1 LEFGWSSIFKQLSL
15 NHMNILYK
23 NYTKMAILACSF
35 FLLTVSFLYS
45 CKREGFVDDV
55 NSSPGVLKFDYPS
68 LVNAVNVGDVTKGED
83 RIIFPV
89 RVALENPANS
99 TFTVNLQPEPQLATS
114 QTVANAA
121 VINFPDFSMPQS
133 VEVRFGTRNVTFNVA
148 VTASAIERNYG
159 KNLVFALTLT
169 SPSKPQKL
177 DESKKS
183 VVFTLNTADI
193 AKIDELHFLSFTAAA
208 RNPNQVV
215 TQLTSPN
222 LAANNVSFDNTGFS
236 IKAQVDLGGKAS
248 RGFRTSIAYNAD
260 TLKTLMAKGL
270 LPAGTAILTKAALD
284 LTDVVLDDYKSSVVV
299 EMRVNIDSIF
309 AKYPSKVAVAFTLSN
324 PEKYQVNAAKSTLVY
339 LIDPLRIFSD
349 ITKVMKNTSQPFKTS
364 TIDPNQGRWGVL
376 AGWLFNSQGN
386 THQSYS
392 PTNELNG
399 LYGSFDNNNST
410 QIAFESG
417 FAAADAGKPG
427 GSPTTPNITNGKI
440 YQTVLLPAGTYK
452 FDTNVRGGITTDNT
466 KGAYSVAAIGT
477 NIPDI
482 AAPTTPANF
491 VGRAAINGSGNK
503 SFTFTLNT
511 ATTVSMGFV
520 ATLSGNQTVN
530 ISGVTLTRTLNP

>member
-1 LEFGWSSIFKQLSL
+1 
-15 NHMNILYK
+15 MNTFYK
-23 NYTKMAILACSF
+23 NHIKIVILFCSF
-35 FLLTVSFLYS
+35 FTLTVTFLYS
-45 CKREGFVDDV
+45 CKQEKFVDEV
-55 NSSPGVLKFDYPS
+55 SSSPGVLKFDYPS
-68 LVNAVNVGDVTKGED
+68 LVNAVNIVDVTKGDD
-83 RIIFPV
+83 RITFPV
-89 RVALENPANS
+89 RIALENPANS

-114 QTVANAA
+114 QTVANGA

-148 VTASAIERNYG
+148 VSASAIERNYG
-159 KNLVFALTLT
+159 KNLVFAITLAN
-169 SPSKPQKL
+169 PSKSQKL

-183 VVFTLNTADI
+183 VVLTLSTTDV
-193 AKIDELHFLSFTAAA
+193 AKIDELHFLSFTSAVS
-208 RNPNQVV
+208 NPNQVV

-222 LAANNVSFDNTGFS
+222 LTANNASFDNNAFS

-248 RGFRTSIAYNAD
+248 RGFKTSVAYNAD
-260 TLKTLMAKGL
+260 TLKKLLAKGL
-270 LPAGTAILTKAALD
+270 LPAGTAILTNAAMD
-284 LTDVVLDDYKSSVVV
+284 LNDVDLGDYKNSTVV

-309 AKYPSKVAVAFTLSN
+309 ARFPSKVAVAFTLSN

-349 ITKVMKNTSQPFKTS
+349 ITKVLKNTSQPFKTS

-376 AGWLFNSQGN
+376 SGWLFNAQGN
-386 THQSYS
+386 TRQSYS
-392 PTNELNG
+392 LTNELNG
-399 LYGSFDNNNST
+399 SYGSFDNNNST

-417 FAAADAGKPG
+417 YIAADYGKPG
-427 GSPTTPNITNGKI
+427 GAPTSPNITNGKI

-452 FDTNVRGGITTDNT
+452 FDANVRGGVTTDNT

-477 NIPDI
+477 TIPDI

-491 VGRAAINGSGNK
+491 VGRVAINGSGSK
-503 SFTFTLNT
+503 SFTFTLN
-511 ATTVSMGFV
+511 AAATVSMGFV
-520 ATLSGNQTVN
+520 ATVSGSQAVN

>member
-1 LEFGWSSIFKQLSL
+1 MKTLYRYNTQLVTG
-15 NHMNILYK
+15 I
-23 NYTKMAILACSF
+23 C
-35 FLLTVSFLYS
+35 FLFVLTLTFLYS
-45 CKREGFVDDV
+45 CKREGFVDEV
-55 NSSPGVLKFDYPS
+55 NSSPGVLRFDYPS
-68 LVNAVNVGDVTKGED
+68 LVNAVNVGDVTKGDD
-83 RIIFPV
+83 RIVFPV
-89 RVALENPANS
+89 RIALENPANS
-99 TFTVNLQPEPQLATS
+99 TFTVNLQPEPQLAIS

-133 VEVRFGTRNVTFNVA
+133 VEVRFGTKSVTFNVA
-148 VTASAIERNYG
+148 VSASAIERNYG
-159 KNLVFALTLT
+159 KNLVFAITLT
-169 SPSKPQKL
+169 SPSKSQKL
-177 DESKKS
+177 DENKKS

-193 AKIDELHFLSFTAAA
+193 AKMDELHFLSFTAAA
-208 RNPNQVV
+208 TNPNQVV
-215 TQLTSPN
+215 TQLTFPN
-222 LAANNVSFDNTGFS
+222 LAANNISFDNTGFS
-236 IKAQVDLGGKAS
+236 IKARVDLGGKAS

-260 TLKTLMAKGL
+260 TLKKLMAKGL
-270 LPAGTAILTKAALD
+270 LPAGTAILTNAAFD
-284 LTDVVLDDYKSSVVV
+284 LTDVDLGDYKSSAVV

-309 AKYPSKVAVAFTLSN
+309 ARFPSKVAVAFTLSN

-349 ITKVMKNTSQPFKTS
+349 ITKVLKNTSQPFKTS

-392 PTNELNG
+392 PTNQLNG
-399 LYGSFDNNNST
+399 SYGSFDNNNST

-417 FAAADAGKPG
+417 YAAADAGKPG
-427 GSPTTPNITNGKI
+427 GSPTAPNITNGKI

-452 FDTNVRGGITTDNT
+452 LDANVRGGVTTDNT

-491 VGRAAINGSGNK
+491 VGRVAINGSGSK
-503 SFTFTLNT
+503 SFTFTLN
-511 ATTVSMGFV
+511 AAATVSMGFV
-520 ATLSGNQTVN
+520 ATLSGNQAVN